1 MLISKLLSKCLKIQI
16 LISTLQNLKRTRR
29 KESLQIQNEL
39 QNEQLK
45 IAAPKILYVDEVL
58 QSKSTYTTNQII
70 KKWG

>member
-1 MLISKLLSKCLKIQI
+1 MYANKQTIEQMLENQ
-16 LISTLQNLKRTRR
+16 ISTLQNLKRTRR